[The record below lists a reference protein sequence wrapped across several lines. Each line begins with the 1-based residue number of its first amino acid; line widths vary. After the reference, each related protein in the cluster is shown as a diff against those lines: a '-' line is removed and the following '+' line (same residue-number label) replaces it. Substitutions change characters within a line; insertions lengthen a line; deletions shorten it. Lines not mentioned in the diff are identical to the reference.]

1 MTTASTLYDL
11 PIIDAHTHT
20 SGPDAD
26 GTPGEAVRCMDQCG
40 VEMAFM
46 FAPLLD
52 VHGLQ
57 LKVEHYDDIRRHN
70 DYISH
75 FCADAPER
83 LLAFAVLNPN
93 PCLANGDKERAV
105 QLMIDE
111 ARRCYGELGIRGVK
125 LVPDRWRVNDQHIQP
140 FLNELATLGMY
151 VAFHSGIFLDERSSD
166 YCRPASY
173 EGVHLIPGF
182 HGHLAH
188 LGWPWVDECIATL
201 AMETFH
207 PQSDRKDHWQLKVD
221 LSFGCPPDWQVDS
234 FRKALNMLPHD
245 MLMYASD
252 VFWPCDRQRY
262 MEEFVYPQLA
272 TFEAAATLAR
282 DAGDPGTHERVLLR
296 RAVFHDNALNHWQHA
311 TKGRPQQLHRMK
323 IVPGSFHTRPRRME
337 ASQRMRSP
345 GINQP
350 KPKMT

>member
-1 MTTASTLYDL
+1 MKGRQTRHIIRRREVTTASTLYDL

-26 GTPGEAVRCMDQCG
+26 GTPAEAVRCMDQCG

-52 VHGLQ
+52 V
-57 LKVEHYDDIRRHN
+57 
-70 DYISH
+70 
-75 FCADAPER
+75 
-83 LLAFAVLNPN
+83 
-93 PCLANGDKERAV
+93 
-105 QLMIDE
+105 
-111 ARRCYGELGIRGVK
+111 
-125 LVPDRWRVNDQHIQP
+125 
-140 FLNELATLGMY
+140 
-151 VAFHSGIFLDERSSD
+151 
-166 YCRPASY
+166 
-173 EGVHLIPGF
+173 

-262 MEEFVYPQLA
+262 MEEFAYPQLA

-282 DAGDPGTHERVLLR
+282 DAGDPGSHQRVLLR

-311 TKGRPQQLHRMK
+311 TRGREQQ
-323 IVPGSFHTRPRRME
+323 F
-337 ASQRMRSP
+337 
-345 GINQP
+345 
-350 KPKMT
+350 

>member
-1 MTTASTLYDL
+1 MAAASTLYDL

-26 GTPGEAVRCMDQCG
+26 GTPGQAVRCMDQCG
-40 VEMAFM
+40 VEMAFV
-46 FAPLLD
+46 FAPLLQ

-57 LKVEHYDDIRRHN
+57 LSDEHYDDIRRHN
-70 DYISH
+70 DYISN
-75 FCADAPER
+75 FCAHAPER

-93 PCLANGDKERAV
+93 PGIANGDKERAV

-111 ARRCYGELGIRGVK
+111 ARRCYAELGIRGVK
-125 LVPDRWRVNDQHIQP
+125 LVPDRWQVNDPHIQP
-140 FLNELATLGMY
+140 FLSELASLGMY
-151 VAFHSGIFLDERSSD
+151 VAFHCGIFLDERSSV

-207 PQSDRKDHWQLKVD
+207 AKVEHKDHWQIKAD
-221 LSFGCPPDWQVDS
+221 LSFGCPADWQVDS

-245 MLMYASD
+245 MLMYGSD
-252 VFWPCDRQRY
+252 LFWPCDRQRY
-262 MEEFVYPQLA
+262 IEEFVYPQLA

-282 DAGDPGTHERVLLR
+282 GVPDPGSHERVLLR
-296 RAVFHDNALNHWQHA
+296 RAVFHDNALKHWQIA
-311 TKGRPQQLHRMK
+311 TRGREQQLHRMK
-323 IVPGSFHTRPRRME
+323 IAPGSFHSKPRRTE
-337 ASQRMRSP
+337 DAQRMRSP

-350 KPKMT
+350 QQTMT